1 MTPDHHLFPPGR
13 RFAAFVMARQ
23 RAHRTS
29 AVIILERTTA
39 PTALPWEQRR
49 FFWVL
54 RAPSSAVL
62 ESSFCLLQAATTA
75 QRWSDTR

>member
-1 MTPDHHLFPPGR
+1 MTPDHHLFPAER

-29 AVIILERTTA
+29 AVIMLEQNYGPDGIALGAAAILLGLA
-39 PTALPWEQRR
+39 G
-49 FFWVL
+49 
-54 RAPSSAVL
+54 AVL
-62 ESSFCLLQAATTA
+62 GCAGIVFCLLQAATTA